1 MTAKNP
7 NASARRGK
15 QTRRHRSRTL
25 PSQLK
30 AKDIDDIA
38 KRRCL
43 MLLDVLSGRV
53 PVTDAI
59 AQGKISR
66 GTYYQLEA
74 KAIAAMMAAVSPT
87 ASDGGPAMVQSKQVE
102 ELEQKV
108 RKLEMEKRRL
118 EHLLV
123 VATKVVQLGP
133 LTTGRG
139 RPSKRRSTRSGEI
152 ASPGSTPKAKRK
164 SAKRKNARP
173 STPKPS
179 AAEP

>member
-1 MTAKNP
+1 MTAKSP
-7 NASARRGK
+7 NDSVRRGK
-15 QTRRHRSRTL
+15 RTRRHRARPL
-25 PSQLK
+25 PSQLS
-30 AKDIDDIA
+30 AKDLDAIT

-59 AQGKISR
+59 ANGKISR
-66 GTYYQLEA
+66 GTYYQLET
-74 KAIAAMMAAVSPT
+74 KAIAAMMAAVSPA
-87 ASDGGPAMVQSKQVE
+87 ASDGGDATTKSKQVQ
-102 ELEQKV
+102 ELEAKV

-123 VATKVVQLGP
+123 LATKVVQQSP

-152 ASPGSTPKAKRK
+152 ASPNSTSKAKP
-164 SAKRKNARP
+164 KRKNTRT

>member
-1 MTAKNP
+1 MSAESQS
-7 NASARRGK
+7 ASGRRGSK
-15 QTRRHRSRTL
+15 RTRRKRARPL

-30 AKDIDDIA
+30 AQDLDEIA

-59 AQGKISR
+59 TQGKISR

-74 KAIAAMMAAVSPT
+74 KALSAMMAAMSPT
-87 ASDGGPAMVQSKQVE
+87 AEAGGPATVRTKE
-102 ELEQKV
+102 LEALEQKV
-108 RKLEMEKRRL
+108 KKLEIEKRRL

-123 VATKVVQLGP
+123 VATKIVQSGP

-139 RPSKRRSTRSGEI
+139 RPPKRRSAVAGPT
-152 ASPGSTPKAKRK
+152 ASPDSKPAATKKTKVKRG
-164 SAKRKNARP
+164 RP

-179 AAEP
+179 APAH

>member
-1 MTAKNP
+1 MTAKSP
-7 NASARRGK
+7 NASAPRGSKNKRRK
-15 QTRRHRSRTL
+15 RSRVL

-30 AKDIDDIA
+30 AQDLDEIT

-43 MLLDVLSGRV
+43 MLLNVLSGRV

-74 KAIAAMMAAVSPT
+74 KALSAMMAAVSPT
-87 ASDGGPAMVQSKQVE
+87 ASDGGPALVRSKE
-102 ELEQKV
+102 IEALEQKV

-123 VATKVVQLGP
+123 LATKVVQPGP
-133 LTTGRG
+133 LTTGKG
-139 RPSKRRSTRSGEI
+139 RPCKRRSTRSGEI
-152 ASPGSTPKAKRK
+152 ASPASTPPAK
-164 SAKRKNARP
+164 AKRKNARP

-179 AAEP
+179 AAAP

>member
-1 MTAKNP
+1 MTAKHRT
-7 NASARRGK
+7 ASAPRGK
-15 QTRRHRSRTL
+15 QTRRKRSRPL
-25 PSQLK
+25 PSQLTTQ
-30 AKDIDDIA
+30 DVDEIT

-59 AQGKISR
+59 AEGKISR

-74 KAIAAMMAAVSPT
+74 KALAAMMAAVSP
-87 ASDGGPAMVQSKQVE
+87 SSSEGGPALVRSKE
-102 ELEQKV
+102 IDALEQKV

-123 VATKVVQLGP
+123 LATKVVQPGP

-139 RPSKRRSTRSGEI
+139 RPSKRRSTRSGPS
-152 ASPGSTPKAKRK
+152 ASPDSASETKAKP
-164 SAKRKNARP
+164 KRKISRA

-179 AAEP
+179 TAAP

>member
-1 MTAKNP
+1 MTAKSP
-7 NASARRGK
+7 SASARRGSKK
-15 QTRRHRSRTL
+15 QRRKRSRTL
-25 PSQLK
+25 PSQLT
-30 AKDIDDIA
+30 AKDLDEIT
-38 KRRCL
+38 KRRSL

-59 AQGKISR
+59 ATGKISR

-74 KAIAAMMAAVSPT
+74 KALAAMMAAVSPT
-87 ASDGGPAMVQSKQVE
+87 ASNGGPALVHSKQVE

-123 VATKVVQLGP
+123 LATKVVQPGP
-133 LTTGRG
+133 LTTGKG

-152 ASPGSTPKAKRK
+152 ASPASPTKPKP
-164 SAKRKNARP
+164 KRKNVRP

-179 AAEP
+179 AAAP

>member
-1 MTAKNP
+1 MTAKSP
-7 NASARRGK
+7 NASARRGNK
-15 QTRRHRSRTL
+15 KTRSKRPRLL

-30 AKDIDDIA
+30 AKDLDEIT

-43 MLLDVLSGRV
+43 MLLNVLSGRV

-59 AQGKISR
+59 AAGKISR

-87 ASDGGPAMVQSKQVE
+87 ASDGGPALVQSKQLE
-102 ELEQKV
+102 ELQQKV

-123 VATKVVQLGP
+123 LATKVIQPGP
-133 LTTGRG
+133 LTTGKG

-152 ASPGSTPKAKRK
+152 ASPASQAKAKP
-164 SAKRKNARP
+164 KRKNARP

-179 AAEP
+179 AAAP

>member
-7 NASARRGK
+7 NDSARRGK
-15 QTRRHRSRTL
+15 ATRRKRSRVL
-25 PSQLK
+25 PSQLE
-30 AKDIDDIA
+30 ATDLDEIT

-59 AQGKISR
+59 AEAKISR

-74 KAIAAMMAAVSPT
+74 KALQAMMLAVSPAT
-87 ASDGGPAMVQSKQVE
+87 SSGGGRTMIRGKEVE
-102 ELEQKV
+102 ALEQKV
-108 RKLEMEKRRL
+108 GKLEMEKRRL

-123 VATKVVQLGP
+123 LATKIVKNGP

-139 RPSKRRSTRSGEI
+139 RPRKRRSTRSGEH
-152 ASPGSTPKAKRK
+152 ASPDSATTTPKRKRG
-164 SAKRKNARP
+164 RP
-173 STPKPS
+173 SSPKPS
-179 AAEP
+179 AVAP

>member
-1 MTAKNP
+1 MSAKSQS
-7 NASARRGK
+7 ASGRRGSK
-15 QTRRHRSRTL
+15 QTRRKRARPL

-30 AKDIDDIA
+30 AEDLDEIA

-59 AQGKISR
+59 GQAKISR

-74 KAIAAMMAAVSPT
+74 KALAAMMAAMSP
-87 ASDGGPAMVQSKQVE
+87 AAKDGGPALVRTKEVE
-102 ELEQKV
+102 ALEQQVK
-108 RKLEMEKRRL
+108 KLEMDKRRL

-123 VATKVVQLGP
+123 VTTKMVKPGP
-133 LTTGRG
+133 LTTGKG
-139 RPSKRRSTRSGEI
+139 RPPKRRSTSAGPSGSPDSKAI
-152 ASPGSTPKAKRK
+152 AKPKTKPK
-164 SAKRKNARP
+164 RP

-179 AAEP
+179 AAAP

>member
-1 MTAKNP
+1 MTAKNQ
-7 NASARRGK
+7 NASVRRGK
-15 QTRRHRSRTL
+15 QTRRKRSRAL

-30 AKDIDDIA
+30 AQDLDEIT

-43 MLLDVLSGRV
+43 MLLNVLSGRV

-74 KAIAAMMAAVSPT
+74 KALSAMMAAVSPT
-87 ASDGGPAMVQSKQVE
+87 ASDGGPALVRSKE
-102 ELEQKV
+102 IEALEQRV

-123 VATKVVQLGP
+123 LATKVVQPGP
-133 LTTGRG
+133 LTTGKG
-139 RPSKRRSTRSGEI
+139 RPCKRRSTRSGEI
-152 ASPGSTPKAKRK
+152 ASPNSTLKAKRK

-179 AAEP
+179 EAEP